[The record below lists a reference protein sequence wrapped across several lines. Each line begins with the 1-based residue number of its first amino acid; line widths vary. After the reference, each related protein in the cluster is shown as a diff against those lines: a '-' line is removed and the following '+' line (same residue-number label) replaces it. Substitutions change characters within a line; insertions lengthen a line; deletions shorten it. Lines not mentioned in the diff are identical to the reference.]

1 MREPPGALLRQ
12 TGGFEGFVDARR
24 DVPLVSQ
31 GLLAS
36 PEQLAPAREA
46 RETARKGRG
55 GGMDTPLPMRAVLIG
70 GSPTRGQRNAN
81 EPAR

>member
-46 RETARKGRG
+46 RETARKGR
-55 GGMDTPLPMRAVLIG
+55 D
-70 GSPTRGQRNAN
+70 RGR
-81 EPAR
+81 EPAPTDARRPYRRSSDARSTKCQ